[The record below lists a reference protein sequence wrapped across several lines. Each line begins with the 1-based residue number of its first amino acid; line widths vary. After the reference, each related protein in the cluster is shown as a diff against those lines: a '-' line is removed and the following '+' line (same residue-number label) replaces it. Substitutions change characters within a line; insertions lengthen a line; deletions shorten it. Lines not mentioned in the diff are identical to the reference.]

1 MEDYQEQMH
10 QESIHQDTR
19 QQGAMYH
26 NIMYQDSL
34 QIEAEHM
41 QNIFGGNDAYIK
53 QIEKDLQVEIKDRN
67 GEVDI

>member
-10 QESIHQDTR
+10 QESRHQDTR

-53 QIEKDLQVEIKDRN
+53 
-67 GEVDI
+67 